1 MRDKKQVVRKEFI
14 APTLCQALDSITGSI
29 VISRHGPIF
38 KMQWLRDREIQ
49 RQKLHERTAVI
60 KREGRNTF
68 RVSASRRK
76 GCLNC

>member
-1 MRDKKQVVRKEFI
+1 
-14 APTLCQALDSITGSI
+14 
-29 VISRHGPIF
+29 
-38 KMQWLRDREIQ
+38 MQWLRDREIQRQ